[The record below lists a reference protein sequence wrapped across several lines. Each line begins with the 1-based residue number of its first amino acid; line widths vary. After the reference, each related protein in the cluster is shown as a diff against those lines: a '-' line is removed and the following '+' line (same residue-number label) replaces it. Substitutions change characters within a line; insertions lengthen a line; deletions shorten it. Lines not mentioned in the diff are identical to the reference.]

1 MARNRMALSDD
12 PVLDGVALDRL
23 RRIGGDDLLRRM
35 VQMYLDGGP
44 DRVRSAREGAAAGSV
59 SAVERAAHSMKSSA
73 GNLGAIRLQHIA
85 EALEAAAA
93 AGTIDVPL
101 VERLAAEFDRSA
113 AALRGALEGNT

>member
-1 MARNRMALSDD
+1 MALNED

-23 RRIGGDDLLRRM
+23 RRIGGADLVRRM
-35 VQMYLDGGP
+35 VQLYLDGGP
-44 DRVRSAREGAAAGSV
+44 DRVRSVREGAAAGNS

-85 EALEAAAA
+85 EAVEAAAA
-93 AGTIDVPL
+93 AGTIDIGL

-113 AALRGALEGNT
+113 AALRDALEENTG